1 MAKQKKGSIG
11 PAPKNSND
19 INSDLT
25 GNGTFKGS
33 FEGIVGLHRLLIRGK
48 NDYVYVRASRLEEKK
63 EKYGKDFIRD
73 LGIVQ
78 ADPRPQRKPMSVSY
92 LV

>member
-1 MAKQKKGSIG
+1 MAKSKKGSVG
-11 PAPKNSND
+11 PPPKNSND

-25 GNGTFKGS
+25 GNGTFKGEY
-33 FEGIVGLHRLLIRGK
+33 EGIVGLHRLLIKGK
-48 NDYVYVRASRLEEKK
+48 CDYVYVRASRLEAKK

-73 LGIVQ
+73 LGVVKSDPKPQ
-78 ADPRPQRKPMSVSY
+78 ARPSAISY